1 MTVPISAVDVFLCS
15 AVDQL
20 ALIVADKA
28 LRIPPRVGASG
39 LDLNKNQPVL
49 APDDQVY
56 LRFLPAVIS
65 RYNIKPFF
73 GEEFCSEIFANGP
86 GFNFIGHPNVI
97 PLISEFTTM
106 SSTKKY
112 IEGFTRQLAD
122 ALKIAGTIDL
132 VRPGSDIRNVV
143 ITGMG
148 GSGISANL
156 VESLTFG
163 RIPIPI
169 TVCKSYNIPQF
180 VNPHTL
186 FIACSY
192 SGNTEETIAALNKA
206 LLKRAQC
213 IAIASGGKLLDIA
226 REYNLFYIQ
235 LPGGSASPRAMLGY
249 NMIALMSLLYHT
261 NLIGAAFIKETENAI
276 EFLNRGVKGIES
288 EAELIAKK
296 LKGKLPVIYCDSRLY
311 AMALRFQQQLNE
323 NSKHIAHVN
332 TFPEMNHNELVGWKF
347 PENLMPMLQV
357 IYLYSD
363 HDHERVEKR
372 MEICREIFEKKSN
385 PIIDVIGEGAS
396 LLEQYYY
403 LIHLT
408 DWISFYLAKE
418 NGIEPDPIESIKYLK
433 TELDKL
439 K

>member
-1 MTVPISAVDVFLCS
+1 MP
-15 AVDQL
+15 
-20 ALIVADKA
+20 
-28 LRIPPRVGASG
+28 
-39 LDLNKNQPVL
+39 
-49 APDDQVY
+49 
-56 LRFLPAVIS
+56 
-65 RYNIKPFF
+65 
-73 GEEFCSEIFANGP
+73 
-86 GFNFIGHPNVI
+86 
-97 PLISEFTTM
+97 
-106 SSTKKY
+106 STKKY

-122 ALKIAGTIDL
+122 ALKIADTIDL

-148 GSGISANL
+148 SSGIAANL
-156 VESLTFG
+156 VDSLTFG

-169 TVCKSYNIPQF
+169 VVCKSYNIPQF
-180 VNPHTL
+180 VSPHTL

-226 REYNLFYIQ
+226 REYNLFYVQ
-235 LPGGSASPRAMLGY
+235 LPAGSRAPRAMLGY

-276 EFLNRGVKGIES
+276 QFLDRGVKGIES

-296 LKGKLPVIYCDSRLY
+296 LKGKLPVIYCDNRLY

-323 NSKHIAHVN
+323 NAKHLAHIN
-332 TFPEMNHNELVGWKF
+332 TFPEMNHNELVGWNF
-347 PENLMPMLQV
+347 PENLMPSLQAV
-357 IYLYSD
+357 YLYSD

-408 DWISFYLAKE
+408 DWISYHLAKE
-418 NGIEPDPIESIKYLK
+418 NGVDPDSAEPSDYVKA
-433 TELDKL
+433 ELSKL